1 MIWYLIGILDAMA
14 CGFVLLCGYG
24 VAKRTSNL
32 PEREMALHKS
42 RGRSGQKPHKSRG
55 RSGQKPHENRGQNN
69 TKIGTELTE
78 NHESSGLLL
87 QDAQRQVTRLF
98 KGKT

>member
-24 VAKRTSNL
+24 VAKRKSNL
-32 PEREMALHKS
+32 PEREMAIHTS
-42 RGRSGQKPHKSRG
+42 GGRSGQKPHG
-55 RSGQKPHENRGQNN
+55 NRGQNN
-69 TKIGTELTE
+69 TKNGTELTE

-98 KGKT
+98 KGKA